1 MRAVV
6 QRVTRAAVRVSGE
19 EISSIQHGL
28 WVLVGVHQGDEPRDV
43 EWLSKKLLRLRIFA
57 DVDGKMNRSVL
68 DVGGA
73 LLLVSQ
79 FTLCAD
85 TRRGTRPSFVHAMEP
100 ERAAS
105 LFALL
110 VAELAKEVP
119 VQTGQFGAHM
129 EVEGVN
135 DGPVTLWLDS
145 REPG

>member
-6 QRVTRAAVRVSGE
+6 QRVTRACVRVSGE
-19 EISSIQHGL
+19 EISSIHHGL
-28 WVLVGVHQGDEPRDV
+28 WVLVGVHQGDAPRDV
-43 EWLSKKLLRLRIFA
+43 EWMCRKLLALRIFPDA
-57 DVDGKMNRSVL
+57 DGKMNRSVL

-100 ERAAS
+100 ERAAQ
-105 LFALL
+105 LFELL
-110 VAELAKEVP
+110 VSEVAKQAP
-119 VQTGQFGAHM
+119 VQTGKFGAHM

-145 REPG
+145 RE